1 MGVLIENFE
10 THIKNLTDSE
20 RAVFFALDNQPEVTT
35 NLNLTQ
41 LAEQLNSSN
50 STLIRLAQKLGFS
63 GFSEF
68 KGEVKRLINLTS
80 YDSKTDL
87 LGQYQCFFNDVMP
100 NIKSDKLNYF
110 VSEIHHAKN
119 IFIIGVGLTK
129 PLAEYMSKH
138 LYQLDRASIYVY
150 ENHMLDLLPNLL
162 SSKDVVIFLSES
174 GETESIINAAR
185 KSSEKGATILSIT
198 NSQRNR
204 LNQLAKVGITAKM
217 TANSYHNYD
226 ITSRVFLMAI
236 SDMVLEL
243 YMTKYLR
250 RLGASVQ

>member
-80 YDSKTDL
+80 YVT
-87 LGQYQCFFNDVMP
+87 Y
-100 NIKSDKLNYF
+100 
-110 VSEIHHAKN
+110 
-119 IFIIGVGLTK
+119 
-129 PLAEYMSKH
+129 
-138 LYQLDRASIYVY
+138 
-150 ENHMLDLLPNLL
+150 
-162 SSKDVVIFLSES
+162 
-174 GETESIINAAR
+174 
-185 KSSEKGATILSIT
+185 
-198 NSQRNR
+198 
-204 LNQLAKVGITAKM
+204 
-217 TANSYHNYD
+217 
-226 ITSRVFLMAI
+226 
-236 SDMVLEL
+236 
-243 YMTKYLR
+243 
-250 RLGASVQ
+250 